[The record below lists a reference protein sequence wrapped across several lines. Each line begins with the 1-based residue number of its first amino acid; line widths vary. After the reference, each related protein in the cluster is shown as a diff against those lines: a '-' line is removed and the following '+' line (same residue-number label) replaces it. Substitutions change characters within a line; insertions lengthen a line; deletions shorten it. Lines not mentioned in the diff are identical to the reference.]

1 MRRLPRVIMVVR
13 QLTLQLMMV
22 ETTRFWVT
30 QTPKFLK
37 VEASLSKAAA
47 KKQALRVW
55 KILQL
60 AVDAAQ
66 LGVDDA
72 QLAVTQAQGMVT
84 SASDDVADR
93 EGILAGAQAELA
105 AMVEAEDAAAYA
117 AKQLEIT
124 GYETDLAD
132 AEITKTNAETA
143 LSGYQE
149 DLTAANAALTS
160 AQDALNAAGGGEDH
174 AHPEDIGIGMVA
186 GWAFGDLAAWGAANA
201 SELEAPNETFP
212 IEGGSVDVTALE
224 YEFGLA
230 VLSAIGHGQPV
241 GEMPVNGATAISLF
255 DDASGLFVELENS
268 GGFTV
273 GGTEEEPIVEGAI
286 TNITVTDGSV
296 DGPGETVY
304 LTGTELSLTFEDDI
318 APLFHSEDGGAPVVG
333 DDASF
338 YRTTY
343 YDLDYNWLGDSYV
356 DEFGSGFNHNYE
368 AVIDGELRSVSH
380 SYGESEEE
388 GVHEDYTV
396 YSLEGQ
402 MLSGYSIDGPTT
414 ITYGADWNEISIDID
429 KTGFEPCSPYL
440 LMMTQI
446 VF

>member
-1 MRRLPRVIMVVR
+1 MRRLPESDHGSSTTYFTIDDGGNYQILGYADTQVFEGGGEF
-13 QLTLQLMMV
+13 V
-22 ETTRFWVT
+22 EGGGE
-30 QTPKFLK
+30 
-37 VEASLSKAAA
+37 EAGTEGLED
-47 KKQALRVW
+47 
-55 KILQL
+55 LQL

-72 QLAVTQAQGMVT
+72 QLAVTQAQAT
-84 SASDDVADR
+84 FDSASNDVADR

-149 DLTAANAALTS
+149 DLTAANALTS

-230 VLSAIGHGQPV
+230 VLSAIGHGEPV

-296 DGPGETVY
+296 DGPGAT
-304 LTGTELSLTFEDDI
+304 
-318 APLFHSEDGGAPVVG
+318 ALF
-333 DDASF
+333 
-338 YRTTY
+338 
-343 YDLDYNWLGDSYV
+343 
-356 DEFGSGFNHNYE
+356 
-368 AVIDGELRSVSH
+368 
-380 SYGESEEE
+380 
-388 GVHEDYTV
+388 
-396 YSLEGQ
+396 
-402 MLSGYSIDGPTT
+402 
-414 ITYGADWNEISIDID
+414 DWH
-429 KTGFEPCSPYL
+429 
-440 LMMTQI
+440 
-446 VF
+446 